1 MCHCLFVALLIT
13 FLVLKLK
20 SIILRSYVYTFFVC
34 IFSGVKN
41 GGCCSYGGLID
52 VLPSQDWQVA
62 ALWNYRKEIMEPC
75 LKNFVG
81 SFGESGRID

>member
-1 MCHCLFVALLIT
+1 M
-13 FLVLKLK
+13 
-20 SIILRSYVYTFFVC
+20 LRSCLYFLVC

-41 GGCCSYGGLID
+41 GSYGGLID
-52 VLPSQDWQVA
+52 VLPSQDYPVT

-75 LKNFVG
+75 IKNFVG